1 MENRDKK
8 GCTPVHVI
16 NIDVEDNHEEAT
28 IGAIL
33 ISDLVN
39 LVRATFG
46 GMNKSLIQHFATPL
60 HISCQG
66 KPTVLGANT
75 HCELTELLSSRC
87 CRCSSEH

>member
-1 MENRDKK
+1 MENRENK

-46 GMNKSLIQHFATPL
+46 GMNKSLIQHWRLFYV
-60 HISCQG
+60 IC
-66 KPTVLGANT
+66 V
-75 HCELTELLSSRC
+75 TEYVDSSYVTR
-87 CRCSSEH
+87 